1 MTQTTAPLPQ
11 NGALLERHVQTIM
24 LSVITAALIAC
35 FTFLWNMNA
44 KIAVMEER
52 DNQRTQSVDQLQR
65 SMNIVQSDMISVK
78 QSLADQHNDRAEDR
92 RRQGK

>member
-1 MTQTTAPLPQ
+1 M
-11 NGALLERHVQTIM
+11 LERHVQTIM

-52 DNQRTQSVDQLQR
+52 DNQRTQSVITLQNNMTQLQNTM
-65 SMNIVQSDMISVK
+65 SQLQTDITTVK
-78 QSLADQHNDRAEDR
+78 IAVRQDQENSR
-92 RRQGK
+92 R

>member
-1 MTQTTAPLPQ
+1 MNQTAQAPQ

-52 DNQRTQSVDQLQR
+52 DNQKTQNVERLQN
-65 SMNIVQSDMISVK
+65 SLNILQSDMISVK
-78 QSLADQHNDRAEDR
+78 QSLSDQHDDRAEDKR
-92 RRQGK
+92 RK

>member
-1 MTQTTAPLPQ
+1 M
-11 NGALLERHVQTIM
+11 LERHVQTIM

-52 DNQRTQSVDQLQR
+52 DNQRTQSVVQLQQTMTQFQ
-65 SMNIVQSDMISVK
+65 STMNQLQTDVTTVKISLREEEK
-78 QSLADQHNDRAEDR
+78 PAKR
-92 RRQGK
+92 